1 MKRFGCF
8 ILVMSLS
15 VFFTVVNSNAHM
27 SLDFFDLFNGKSLD
41 GWTVSENPGSFIVRD
56 GMLVCQGPRAHLFY
70 DGDVEGAEF
79 QSFELVAEVMA
90 TPGANSGI
98 YFHTQFQE
106 KGWPTKGYEV
116 QINNTH
122 RGDGEYR
129 ELKKTGS
136 LYSVRNLYKSIVKD
150 NEWFT
155 LRIKV
160 IGKTIE
166 ISVNDVMVV
175 NYTEPEKPSRSKV
188 KTDRRLTSGTFAIQC
203 HDPDSKVYFKSIKVA
218 PIPHKASVENYNPVI
233 IDDRYKQ
240 IQQLHEGN
248 FPLVDFH
255 VHLKGG
261 LTIEQAITNSQK
273 VGINYGIAPNCGVG
287 FPITDDAG
295 IDQFIKSMKDKPV
308 FVGMQAE
315 GREWVNMFSKEA
327 IAKFDY
333 VFSDSLTFTD
343 DQGRRTRLWMKDEV
357 WITDKQAFMDMYVRS
372 IESVISN
379 EPIDIFVNPTFL
391 PERIAEEYDEL
402 WTEERM
408 MKVINAAVKHNV
420 AIEINARFKIPSAKF
435 IKLAKKAGCKFS
447 LGTNNMTPDL
457 GRLEYSLDMVKE
469 CSLTW
474 TDMFLPKSAGW
485 IEK

>member
-8 ILVMSLS
+8 ILVMFLS
-15 VFFTVVNSNAHM
+15 VICTVVDSSATM
-27 SLDFFDLFNGKSLD
+27 SLTWFDLFNGKSLD
-41 GWTVSENPGSFIVRD
+41 GWKASENPGSFIVRD

-70 DGDVEGAEF
+70 NGDLENAEF

-98 YFHTQFQE
+98 YFHTQYQE
-106 KGWPTKGYEV
+106 EGWPTKGYEV

-166 ISVNDVMVV
+166 ISVNDIMVV

-218 PIPHKASVENYNPVI
+218 PIPINSISKNYNP

-248 FPLVDFH
+248 FPVVDFH

-261 LTIEQAITNSQK
+261 LTIEQAISRSLKN
-273 VGINYGIAPNCGVG
+273 GINYGIAPNCGVG

-295 IDQFIKSMKDKPV
+295 IDQFIESMKGKPV

-357 WITDKQAFMDMYVRS
+357 WITDKQAFMDMYVKS
-372 IESVISN
+372 IQSVISN

-391 PERIAEEYDEL
+391 PECIAEEYDEL

-408 MKVINAAVKHNV
+408 MKMINAAVKHNV
-420 AIEINARFKIPSAKF
+420 AIEINARYRIPSAKF
-435 IKLAKKAGCKFS
+435 IKLAKKAGCKFAM
-447 LGTNNMTPDL
+447 GTNNMTPDL

-469 CSLTW
+469 CGLTW

>member
-1 MKRFGCF
+1 MDSRAD
-8 ILVMSLS
+8 MSLAY
-15 VFFTVVNSNAHM
+15 V
-27 SLDFFDLFNGKSLD
+27 DLFDGKSLD
-41 GWTVSENPGSFIVRD
+41 GWKANENPGSFIVRD
-56 GMLVCQGPRAHLFY
+56 GMLICEGPRSHLFY

-79 QSFELVAEVMA
+79 KNFELVAEVMA

-98 YFHTQFQE
+98 YFHTRYQE
-106 KGWPTKGYEV
+106 EGWPTKGYEV

-122 RGDGEYR
+122 RGEGEYR

-136 LYSVRNLYKSIVKD
+136 LYSVRNVYKSIVKD

-155 LRIKV
+155 LRISV
-160 IGKTIE
+160 IGDKITIL
-166 ISVNDVMVV
+166 VNDVIVMY
-175 NYTEPEKPSRSKV
+175 YTEPKVPVRSKE
-188 KTDRRLTSGTFAIQC
+188 KTERILSSGTFAIQC
-203 HDPDSKVYFKSIKVA
+203 HDPNSKVYFKSIKVA
-218 PIPHKASVENYNPVI
+218 PIPDSKNNKTYDFSSI
-233 IDDRYKQ
+233 IVDDRYKQ
-240 IQQLHEGN
+240 IQQLQEGN

-261 LTIEQAITNSQK
+261 LTIEDAIFNSFK
-273 VGINYGIAPNCGVG
+273 VGINYGVAPNCGVG

-295 IDQFIKSMKDKPV
+295 IDQFIESMKGKPV
-308 FVGMQAE
+308 FLGMQAE

-343 DQGRRTRLWMKDEV
+343 DKGRRMRLWMKDEV
-357 WITDKQAFMDMYVRS
+357 FVDDKQDFMDMYVRS

-391 PERIAEEYDEL
+391 PECIAEEYDEL

-408 MKVINAAVKHNV
+408 MKIIDAAVKHNV
-420 AIEINARFKIPSAKF
+420 AIEINARYKIPSVKF
-435 IKLAKKAGCKFS
+435 IKLAKKAGCKFAM
-447 LGTNNMTPDL
+447 GTNNMTPEL

-469 CSLTW
+469 CGLTW
-474 TDMFLPKSAGW
+474 DDMFMPKSAGW